1 MTNKQFLECYM
12 EIQNYDDRDAYVS
25 DMCLAALWGDAA
37 DAAILAERITAV
49 GNIWDAVHRGVK
61 DIAAAAGISQRKLA
75 ERFCI
80 PYRTMDD
87 WCRGVRT
94 PPDHVRLMMQEC
106 LGILNR

>member
-61 DIAAAAGISQRKLA
+61 DIAAAAGISQRHQRRSMPGQRRLSPEHVQPA
-75 ERFCI
+75 QRL
-80 PYRTMDD
+80 
-87 WCRGVRT
+87 
-94 PPDHVRLMMQEC
+94 PPVSLPRQ
-106 LGILNR
+106 